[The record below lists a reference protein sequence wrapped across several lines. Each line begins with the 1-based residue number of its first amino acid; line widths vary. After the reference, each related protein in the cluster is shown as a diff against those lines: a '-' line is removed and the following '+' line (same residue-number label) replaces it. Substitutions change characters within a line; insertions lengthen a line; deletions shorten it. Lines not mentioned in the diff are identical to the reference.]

1 MDWVPFAWVTLGA
14 TFSAACLGLYARLSA
29 AVRSFDQ
36 DLAILAAIGASLGAV
51 TASSPHWM
59 W

>member
-1 MDWVPFAWVTLGA
+1 MDSMPFVWATLGA

-29 AVRSFDQ
+29 AARSFDR
-36 DLAILAAIGASLGAV
+36 DLATLAVVGASLGAL
-51 TASSPHWM
+51 TASKPHWM